1 MSNEETKRII
11 EDSYDESSED
21 TLRSMARDFYSRPL
35 LPTAILVW
43 GFAILFLALAAFSVI
58 QFFKT
63 DQTRWQL
70 AYAALFICGAHGVGL
85 MKIFAWEMVHRH
97 SIKRAIKRLAPRV
110 TELSET
116 LKTK

>member
-1 MSNEETKRII
+1 MSNEQIKRSI
-11 EDSYDESSED
+11 EDSYDEARED

-35 LPTAILVW
+35 LSTAIVVW
-43 GFAILFLALAAFSVI
+43 GFATLFLALAVFSVI

-63 DQTRWQL
+63 DQTQWQI

-97 SIKRAIKRLAPRV
+97 SIKREIKRLELRV
-110 TELSET
+110 AELSEAP
-116 LKTK
+116 KSK

>member
-1 MSNEETKRII
+1 MSNEQLKRII
-11 EDSYDESSED
+11 EDSYDESGED
-21 TLRSMARDFYSRPL
+21 TLRSMAHDFYSRPL
-35 LPTAILVW
+35 LSTAILVW

-63 DQTRWQL
+63 DQTRWQI

-85 MKIFAWEMVHRH
+85 IKIFAWQMVHRH
-97 SIKRAIKRLAPRV
+97 SIKREIKRLELRV
-110 TELSET
+110 AELSET